1 MYLNVVNVCSICQ
14 TILFFHG
21 RYSIW
26 IYSKICLRLIGTWTL
41 EVSLRVQ
48 TWRTMTDRLMMID
61 SFILQFLTDTTN
73 NNFGF
78 WWFGLIFDFHSSS
91 KGGVIM
97 LKYLS
102 LEPLLSHISWH
113 THTQNTRRKKN
124 KKKHQIGKVAYCCL
138 LQLAIYIIALL
149 IATIF
154 RNQLDLIYCLRLMVI
169 MSL

>member
-102 LEPLLSHISWH
+102 FGTPTEPHFLAYPHSKHEKKKKQKKTPDWQGCLLLSSSASNLYNCSIDC
-113 THTQNTRRKKN
+113 NN
-124 KKKHQIGKVAYCCL
+124 I
-138 LQLAIYIIALL
+138 
-149 IATIF
+149 
-154 RNQLDLIYCLRLMVI
+154 
-169 MSL
+169 